1 MRPNDVGHKSEG
13 PPKNKRISH
22 EGFYPALGR
31 ADTGKRTFLFLCI
44 TNSAGNWA
52 CNPDAQ
58 PKTSR
63 AAKKWTTHTHTH
75 IHTRKHKKKCTRGV
89 VDIRSHYAHQRE
101 NKPIIKKLLAWQ
113 LDTSTSTIVLFL
125 VHLPPSFPCRSGH
138 PLRGAGENRLARE
151 RELGTVLAK
160 SIGLLC
166 GACYREVDDDDQD
179 HNDEQDA

>member
-75 IHTRKHKKKCTRGV
+75 TFTRENIKKMHTGRRRHTLSLRTPKRKQTNHKKTTSLATRY
-89 VDIRSHYAHQRE
+89 IH
-101 NKPIIKKLLAWQ
+101 
-113 LDTSTSTIVLFL
+113 LDDCSFFGASSPL
-125 VHLPPSFPCRSGH
+125 VPVSFRPPSTRSWLK
-138 PLRGAGENRLARE
+138 PAGAGTGIGDGPRQINWPSLRRLLPRS
-151 RELGTVLAK
+151 R
-160 SIGLLC
+160 
-166 GACYREVDDDDQD
+166 
-179 HNDEQDA
+179 

>member
-63 AAKKWTTHTHTH
+63 AAKKWTTHTHTFTREN
-75 IHTRKHKKKCTRGV
+75 IKKMHTGRRRHTLSLRTPKRKQTNHKKTTSLATRY
-89 VDIRSHYAHQRE
+89 IH
-101 NKPIIKKLLAWQ
+101 
-113 LDTSTSTIVLFL
+113 LDDCSFL